1 MKKLAVILLS
11 VMIATTFLTSCGKDK
26 AKDVKDEVKKEIKY
40 DFTDKSKTV
49 SLNFAKGFSKDSND
63 IFDNST
69 EVKLSKK
76 SENGSEYANVSV
88 FVKYEEVQSYSLK
101 MEGDTLKSYI
111 YAEDLSQKTIK
122 KYGQKTIKIEYKDGK
137 SDNGR
142 MIRDYVF
149 VKKDKE
155 NKGYGYIVIV
165 HEDFLDGDDRN
176 CENQANKIKFDF
188 DKSKLKKKDGD
199 KDDK

>member
-76 SENGSEYANVSV
+76 A
-88 FVKYEEVQSYSLK
+88 K
-101 MEGDTLKSYI
+101 M
-111 YAEDLSQKTIK
+111 
-122 KYGQKTIKIEYKDGK
+122 
-137 SDNGR
+137 
-142 MIRDYVF
+142 
-149 VKKDKE
+149 
-155 NKGYGYIVIV
+155 
-165 HEDFLDGDDRN
+165 DRN
-176 CENQANKIKFDF
+176 MQMY
-188 DKSKLKKKDGD
+188 LYL
-199 KDDK
+199 